1 MSATETT
8 NHLDAVKAAIRHFQA
23 MQAKYS
29 EYGAYDS
36 EPDGVF
42 QGILWK
48 VLNGE
53 DAKIPQ
59 TGDGWELYASSMDC
73 SEAASALHLAALG
86 AVQTIFACTMRESG
100 ELRKYLEDYCWR
112 YN

>member
-1 MSATETT
+1 MSAAETVSPVQGVK
-8 NHLDAVKAAIRHFQA
+8 DAIKNFEAT
-23 MQAKYS
+23 QAKYRD
-29 EYGAYDS
+29 YGAHDS

-59 TGDGWELYASSMDC
+59 TGDGWDLYANSMDC
-73 SEAASALHLAALG
+73 TEAASALHLAALG
-86 AVQTIFACTMRESG
+86 VVQAIFACTMRESK

>member
-1 MSATETT
+1 MSATANST
-8 NHLDAVKAAIRHFQA
+8 HLDAVKTAIRNFEAAQV
-23 MQAKYS
+23 KYR
-29 EYGAYDS
+29 EYGAHDS

-48 VLNGE
+48 VINGE

-59 TGDGWELYASSMDC
+59 TGDGWELYDNSMDC
-73 SEAASALHLAALG
+73 REAAAALHLAALG
-86 AVQTIFACTMRESG
+86 AVQTIFACPIGESK
-100 ELRKYLEDYCWR
+100 ELRKYIKDYCWR